1 MGLRKYFTTTY
12 WTFLCNCRVYAAQL
26 DSEDCKEDIDSIMA
40 LLNSDASFSEEHLL
54 ARDSI
59 NKFQNSMEKVNPLN
73 AVESATKVLT
83 PELRQKAF
91 MIAAQIGKAI
101 QEMRYA
107 KILECFNNKTLD
119 RKRICWKNNRFNYKK
134 RLISGNSILPLFGA
148 ICHTI
153 EILMYFLSFNI
164 SLQWYRAY
172 DFILQQPY

>member
-1 MGLRKYFTTTY
+1 MRAVGIIIRAIFYDAIVKEARRINGLFRKIDTLPPIISCYISFTIII
-12 WTFLCNCRVYAAQL
+12 VYAAQL

-54 ARDSI
+54 SRDSI

-91 MIAAQIGKAI
+91 MIAAQIGRAI

-119 RKRICWKNNRFNYKK
+119 RKRIC
-134 RLISGNSILPLFGA
+134 
-148 ICHTI
+148 
-153 EILMYFLSFNI
+153 
-164 SLQWYRAY
+164 
-172 DFILQQPY
+172 

>member
-1 MGLRKYFTTTY
+1 
-12 WTFLCNCRVYAAQL
+12 
-26 DSEDCKEDIDSIMA
+26 MA

-119 RKRICWKNNRFNYKK
+119 RKRIC
-134 RLISGNSILPLFGA
+134 
-148 ICHTI
+148 
-153 EILMYFLSFNI
+153 
-164 SLQWYRAY
+164 
-172 DFILQQPY
+172 